1 MTTAPA
7 LKYSSLN
14 LPPSANPAYFNDF
27 GKQVE
32 GFDMGTATEEQLKEV
47 MDMLYKVSALYK
59 SCGLFSLKPVV

>member
-47 MDMLYKVSALYK
+47 MDMLYKVGAFSTT
-59 SCGLFSLKPVV
+59 CEPFSLIPVL